1 MDVTEILEPLNDA
14 QREAVTAPAGHL
26 LVLAGAGSGKTR
38 VLVHRIAWL
47 LATREATPFGILAV
61 TFTNKAASE
70 MRTRIESMLGRP
82 VGGMWVGTFHG
93 LAHRLLRAHWRDAGL
108 REDFQIL
115 DSDDQLRCIRRV
127 LRDLDLDEQR
137 WPPRQAQGFINAR
150 KDEGL
155 RAEHLEEQSDWLM
168 ERMRSIYSAYQEM
181 CERTGVVDF
190 AELLLRC
197 HELFRDRDDVLA
209 HYRERFRHV
218 LVDEFQDTNTI
229 QYAWLRLLAGSEGSL
244 CCVGDD
250 DQSVYGWRGARIEN
264 IQQFPRDFADVAT
277 VRLERNYRSS
287 GNILAAANALIANNR
302 GRMGKNLWTEDGD
315 GEPIDV
321 YSGFNDI
328 DEARFIVSRIRQ
340 WVDSG
345 GRRDEVAILYRVS
358 AQSRVLEEALLA
370 QRVAYRVFG
379 GLRFYERAEIKSALA
394 YCRLVANRDDDAAFE
409 RIVNLPPR
417 GIGARTVD
425 ILRTEAK
432 SRSQSLWAA
441 ALRVIDE
448 RTAGARACGALRG
461 FVELIDDLAS
471 GVHDIALHEQIDAA
485 VERSGLL
492 DYYRQAKIDRAQTR
506 IENLQELVIAA
517 GQFAFD
523 GDDGDPQDPLTAFL
537 SRAALEAGEEQ
548 AAEGEDLVSLMTLHS
563 AKGLEFPVVFVCG
576 MEEGLFPHS
585 RSSDDPEK
593 LEEERRLCYV
603 GMTRAKR
610 KLCMSHAESRRLYG
624 GSDRYSTPSRFLR
637 ELPPERVEEVRLR
650 GTVSRPGFADSAQAA
665 HGFGADSRRVERTA
679 PRTACPA
686 PEVRRGRRADVRRT
700 RHPRRVPG
708 QLRGGRQQ
716 VARRRL
722 REPGNGLSPAPAFT
736 AWPARRLPPRH
747 LAQDFTDGWL
757 SAGRH
762 PRLVEHEPDGVANIV
777 IGQMRK
783 AAFRWHRP
791 FAVGD
796 GLEES
801 RHALAEPGLPPGR
814 IVDLRRAGHAAH
826 VAREASALVNFLAR
840 RNIDRAAAAATVWA
854 AEPAVPV
861 SEAVVVSLVA
871 TSAGAALAVETVWA
885 GACVC
890 SAGSPIRDWPT
901 GAIRAATMSG
911 LLFIF
916 AYACPPI
923 EFATK
928 YMPNPNTVRR
938 ISITPNWRQK
948 TSSALLT

>member
-82 VGGMWVGTFHG
+82 VGGTWVGTFHG

-209 HYRERFRHV
+209 HYRERFRHI

-229 QYAWLRLLAGSEGSL
+229 QYAWLRLLAGSEGYL

-358 AQSRVLEEALLA
+358 AQSRVLEEALLS
-370 QRVAYRVFG
+370 QSVAYRVFG

-409 RIVNLPPR
+409 RVVNLPPR

-471 GVHDIALHEQIDAA
+471 GVHGIALREQIEAA

-523 GDDGDPQDPLTAFL
+523 GNDGDPQNPLTAFL

-624 GSDRYSTPSRFLR
+624 GTDRYSAPSRFLR
-637 ELPPERVEEVRLR
+637 ELPPERIAEVRLR
-650 GTVSRPGFADSAQAA
+650 GTVSRPGV
-665 HGFGADSRRVERTA
+665 RVA
-679 PRTACPA
+679 P
-686 PEVRRGRRADVRRT
+686 GRRA
-700 RHPRRVPG
+700 G
-708 QLRGGRQQ
+708 F
-716 VARRRL
+716 
-722 REPGNGLSPAPAFT
+722 EPMHDEPNGLRLGQRVQHPKFGKGVVLMYEGQGT
-736 AWPARRLPPRH
+736 HARV
-747 LAQDFTDGWL
+747 Q
-757 SAGRH
+757 
-762 PRLVEHEPDGVANIV
+762 
-777 IGQMRK
+777 
-783 AAFRWHRP
+783 
-791 FAVGD
+791 
-796 GLEES
+796 
-801 RHALAEPGLPPGR
+801 
-814 IVDLRRAGHAAH
+814 
-826 VAREASALVNFLAR
+826 VNF
-840 RNIDRAAAAATVWA
+840 
-854 AEPAVPV
+854 
-861 SEAVVVSLVA
+861 EA
-871 TSAGAALAVETVWA
+871 
-885 GACVC
+885 
-890 SAGSPIRDWPT
+890 AGSKW
-901 GAIRAATMSG
+901 
-911 LLFIF
+911 LVV
-916 AYACPPI
+916 AYANLAP
-923 EFATK
+923 
-928 YMPNPNTVRR
+928 V
-938 ISITPNWRQK
+938 
-948 TSSALLT
+948 

>member
-209 HYRERFRHV
+209 HYRERFRHI

-229 QYAWLRLLAGSEGSL
+229 QYAWLRLLAGSEGYL

-358 AQSRVLEEALLA
+358 AQSRVLEEALLS
-370 QRVAYRVFG
+370 QSVAYRVFG

-409 RIVNLPPR
+409 RVVNLPPR

-432 SRSQSLWAA
+432 KPRP
-441 ALRVIDE
+441 
-448 RTAGARACGALRG
+448 
-461 FVELIDDLAS
+461 
-471 GVHDIALHEQIDAA
+471 IAL
-485 VERSGLL
+485 GGG
-492 DYYRQAKIDRAQTR
+492 AQR
-506 IENLQELVIAA
+506 
-517 GQFAFD
+517 
-523 GDDGDPQDPLTAFL
+523 
-537 SRAALEAGEEQ
+537 
-548 AAEGEDLVSLMTLHS
+548 
-563 AKGLEFPVVFVCG
+563 
-576 MEEGLFPHS
+576 
-585 RSSDDPEK
+585 
-593 LEEERRLCYV
+593 
-603 GMTRAKR
+603 
-610 KLCMSHAESRRLYG
+610 
-624 GSDRYSTPSRFLR
+624 
-637 ELPPERVEEVRLR
+637 
-650 GTVSRPGFADSAQAA
+650 
-665 HGFGADSRRVERTA
+665 
-679 PRTACPA
+679 
-686 PEVRRGRRADVRRT
+686 
-700 RHPRRVPG
+700 
-708 QLRGGRQQ
+708 
-716 VARRRL
+716 
-722 REPGNGLSPAPAFT
+722 
-736 AWPARRLPPRH
+736 
-747 LAQDFTDGWL
+747 
-757 SAGRH
+757 
-762 PRLVEHEPDGVANIV
+762 
-777 IGQMRK
+777 
-783 AAFRWHRP
+783 
-791 FAVGD
+791 
-796 GLEES
+796 
-801 RHALAEPGLPPGR
+801 
-814 IVDLRRAGHAAH
+814 
-826 VAREASALVNFLAR
+826 
-840 RNIDRAAAAATVWA
+840 
-854 AEPAVPV
+854 
-861 SEAVVVSLVA
+861 
-871 TSAGAALAVETVWA
+871 
-885 GACVC
+885 
-890 SAGSPIRDWPT
+890 
-901 GAIRAATMSG
+901 
-911 LLFIF
+911 
-916 AYACPPI
+916 
-923 EFATK
+923 
-928 YMPNPNTVRR
+928 
-938 ISITPNWRQK
+938 
-948 TSSALLT
+948 